1 MSLLRSLYL
10 RVCRVPV
17 GYFCT
22 ITETGP
28 NHELRKTGTVF
39 VTTGTSVDLVAKDG
53 VIVRL
58 TFEEA

>member
-28 NHELRKTGTVF
+28 DHQPLKTETVF
-39 VTTGTSVDLVAKDG
+39 ITTGTSVDLVGKDG
-53 VIVRL
+53 ECVRL